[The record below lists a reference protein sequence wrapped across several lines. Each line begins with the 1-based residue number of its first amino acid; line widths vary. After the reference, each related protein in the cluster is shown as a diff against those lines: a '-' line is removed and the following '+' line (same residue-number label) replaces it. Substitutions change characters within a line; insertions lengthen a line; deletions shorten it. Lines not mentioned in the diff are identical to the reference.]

1 MQKMMHLSLQVL
13 QNGKKI
19 VVKRLA
25 NGSDRESNCKRIMTA
40 AMEDSQWLQAR
51 SYQDSR
57 QARLRRGVAWR
68 ERKTEGVGEDER
80 AGSSRKW

>member
-40 AMEDSQWLQAR
+40 AMEDDQWLIP
-51 SYQDSR
+51 S
-57 QARLRRGVAWR
+57 
-68 ERKTEGVGEDER
+68 T
-80 AGSSRKW
+80 